1 MSASTA
7 SDRTGSFC
15 RAVGS
20 DRLLQKVKSMAT
32 AAGASPSTA
41 LKVEVRGH
49 FCGLLAYASQAT
61 STLAEM
67 IGTFARERLMNK
79 FRRLGFIDYNGE
91 LKVNNSLLNVI
102 LHDAPGLRRE
112 TEDSEPAS

>member
-1 MSASTA
+1 
-7 SDRTGSFC
+7 
-15 RAVGS
+15 
-20 DRLLQKVKSMAT
+20 
-32 AAGASPSTA
+32 
-41 LKVEVRGH
+41 
-49 FCGLLAYASQAT
+49 
-61 STLAEM
+61 M

-112 TEDSEPAS
+112 TEDLEPAS